1 MRPSSTNVLLARA
14 FDPSVQPPDDATSGA
29 ILDAAVALAAASGIG
44 NLTMDDVA
52 RKARVGRMT
61 VYRRFG
67 DKPSL
72 VEAMIVREVR
82 RFLHELDR
90 AVARDAPAIDQLADG
105 FVVSLRLMRSHP
117 LIGRLT
123 RIEPESLLEALNADD
138 GLVLTIAREYLVGRA
153 QNAGIA
159 GPDAAEVAEVL
170 ARLGASFL
178 LIPHTLFPVDDEQRL
193 RSVATRVLA
202 PFAGIG

>member
-1 MRPSSTNVLLARA
+1 VSATALLARA
-14 FDPSVQPPDDATSGA
+14 FDPSVQPPDDATSTA

-72 VEAMIVREVR
+72 VEAMVVREVR
-82 RFLHELDR
+82 RFLAELDR
-90 AVARDAPAIDQLADG
+90 AVPRDSPAIDQLADG

-123 RIEPESLLEALNADD
+123 VYEPGSLLEALNADD
-138 GLVLTIAREYLVGRA
+138 GLVMTIAREYLVGRA
-153 QNAGIA
+153 RTAGIA

-178 LIPHTLFPVDDEQRL
+178 LIPATMFPVEDERSL
-193 RSVATRVLA
+193 RELAIRVLA
-202 PFAGIG
+202 PVAGIR

>member
-1 MRPSSTNVLLARA
+1 MSPTTATALLARA
-14 FDPSVQPPDDATSGA
+14 FDPSVQPPDDATSDA
-29 ILDAAVALAAASGIG
+29 ILDAAVALAAASGVG

-52 RKARVGRMT
+52 RRARVGRMT

-72 VEAMIVREVR
+72 VEAMVVREVR

-90 AVARDAPAIDQLADG
+90 TVARDAPAIDQLADG
-105 FVVSLRLMRSHP
+105 FVVSLRLMRGHP
-117 LIGRLT
+117 LISRLS
-123 RIEPESLLEALNADD
+123 RIEPDSLLEALNADD
-138 GLVLTIAREYLVGRA
+138 GLVMTIAREYLVGRA
-153 QNAGIA
+153 LTAGIA

-178 LIPHTLFPVDDEQRL
+178 LIPHTVFPVQDEQRL
-193 RSVATRVLA
+193 RALAARMLA
-202 PFAGIG
+202 PVAGIR

>member
-1 MRPSSTNVLLARA
+1 VNATTFLARA
-14 FDPSVQPPDDATSGA
+14 FDPSVQPPDDATSTA
-29 ILDAAVALAAASGIG
+29 ILDAAVVLAAASGIG
-44 NLTMDDVA
+44 SLTMDATA

-72 VEAMIVREVR
+72 VEAMVVREVR
-82 RFLHELDR
+82 RFLAELDR
-90 AVARDAPAIDQLADG
+90 TVARDAPAIDQLADG

-123 RIEPESLLEALNADD
+123 SIEPESLLEALNADD

-153 QNAGIA
+153 RTAGIA

-178 LIPHTLFPVDDEQRL
+178 LLPHTVFPLEDETSL
-193 RSVATRVLA
+193 RELAIRVLA
-202 PFAGIG
+202 PVAGIR